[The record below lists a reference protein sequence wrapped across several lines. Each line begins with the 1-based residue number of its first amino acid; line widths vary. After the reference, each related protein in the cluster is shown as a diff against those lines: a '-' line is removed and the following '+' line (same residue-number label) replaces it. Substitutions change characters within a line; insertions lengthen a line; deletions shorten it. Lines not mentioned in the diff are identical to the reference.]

1 MSKIQSTVKFAC
13 NSGKT
18 NCIWWHVSFVFLLLQ
33 NVRRVLPF
41 FVEHN
46 RQKIKHNTYSLEV
59 LFKSFVIFRRYN
71 GDVASTTS
79 VSVTFASLNIACM

>member
-1 MSKIQSTVKFAC
+1 MSKILSTVKFAC

-18 NCIWWHVSFVFLLLQ
+18 NCIWWYISFVFLLLQ
-33 NVRRVLPF
+33 NVRRVPPL

-46 RQKIKHNTYSLEV
+46 RQMIKNNTYSLEV
-59 LFKSFVIFRRYN
+59 LFKSFVIFCRYD

-79 VSVTFASLNIACM
+79 VLVTCASLNIACM